1 MVDALNIGLNLSTLL
16 LINVLIIAVAVA
28 VTREPLSTAGG
39 VLKLILCVTS
49 FALLAFVVSNLPH
62 EPLF

>member
-1 MVDALNIGLNLSTLL
+1 MVEALNIGFNLSTLL

-39 VLKLILCVTS
+39 VLKLVLCVIS
-49 FALLAFVVSNLPH
+49 FALLALVISNLPH
-62 EPLF
+62 EPPF